1 MPYGQKP
8 NWMPFHLA
16 NTLYGASQYLP
27 EMIQYPLH
35 WGRPRLM
42 DLSST
47 GRAATIGTG
56 SEGRYRESEAT
67 LLEVVLFLMIIMT
80 YHTMAK
86 I

>member
-27 EMIQYPLH
+27 KMIQYPLMR
-35 WGRPRLM
+35 WRRPRLM

-47 GRAATIGTG
+47 IAATTGTG

-67 LLEVVLFLMIIMT
+67 LLEVVLFLLIIMP